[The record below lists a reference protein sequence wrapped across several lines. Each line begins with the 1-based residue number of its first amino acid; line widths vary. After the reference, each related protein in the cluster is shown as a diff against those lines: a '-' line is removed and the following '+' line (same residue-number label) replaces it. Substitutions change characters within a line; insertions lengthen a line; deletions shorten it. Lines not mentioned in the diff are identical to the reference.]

1 MRKQREFDI
10 SLEDEGENACM
21 LGCLTILSIQSKAG
35 YCSAKTRGLYK
46 TAKVII
52 FQKTNLWVK

>member
-10 SLEDEGENACM
+10 SLEDDGENACM

-52 FQKTNLWVK
+52 F